1 MAVTNLYQAMKKLE
15 KDGSTEG
22 TRTASSQHEV
32 HCIPAKRVLG
42 QCFLEVSKR
51 LLISVEAAD

>member
-1 MAVTNLYQAMKKLE
+1 MAVTTLRQAMKNLE

-22 TRTASSQHEV
+22 TRTASSQREV
-32 HCIPAKRVLG
+32 HSIPAKRVFG

-51 LLISVEAAD
+51 LLISVEAP